1 MHCDNR
7 LLQRN
12 WHSGW
17 IIQGLIGVSTLLLS
31 GVCRAALFIP
41 QDDQIIVEKLIDTP
55 IGNERGE
62 IRSLQQTLTQQPGN
76 HQLASH
82 LAQRY
87 IELSRRYG
95 DPRYLGYAQAAVKTW
110 WQQDT
115 PPADVL
121 LIRATIQ
128 QSQHAFEASLQD
140 LDKLTRSQSDNPQ
153 LWLTRATIH
162 QVQGKYALARQECA
176 RLLLLAPGLIAQACM
191 AEINSL
197 SGQGQAAQT
206 IFTQLEQAYHHTNEV
221 NSKGWVAS
229 ILADMAERQG
239 NDAAASHYHQEALA
253 INQDAFSKAAYADW
267 LLSKKQAEPVIQLLK
282 QEVRN
287 DGLLLRLTLAQNQ
300 LNLPEARQNIER
312 LQARIDD
319 AHLRGD
325 ITHQREAA
333 RFYSEIKHD
342 NKIALQLAQ
351 SNWQQQ
357 KEPADVCILQQTA
370 HTAKDQPTIAQVRD
384 FIQQTGLQDQR
395 LQQRC
400 QERS

>member
-1 MHCDNR
+1 MRCCDRPSQKNR
-7 LLQRN
+7 HIR
-12 WHSGW
+12 SAVY
-17 IIQGLIGVSTLLLS
+17 GLICASSMLITSTAH
-31 GVCRAALFIP
+31 AALFTP
-41 QDDQIIVEKLIDTP
+41 QDDNTIVEKLVDTP

-62 IRSLQQTLTQQPGN
+62 IRSLQQTLAQQANN

-110 WQQDT
+110 WQQDN

-128 QSQHAFEASLQD
+128 QSQHEFEASLQD
-140 LDKLTRSQSDNPQ
+140 LDKLTHSQPNNPQ

-191 AEINSL
+191 AETNSL
-197 SGQGQAAQT
+197 SGQDQAGASN
-206 IFTQLEQAYHHTNEV
+206 FTQLEQAYRSTLETD
-221 NSKGWVAS
+221 SKGWVAS
-229 ILADMAERQG
+229 IIADMAERAG
-239 NDAAASHYHQEALA
+239 NDEAAKHYHQQAVAL
-253 INQDAFSKAAYADW
+253 NQDAFSKAAYADW
-267 LLSKKQAEPVIQLLK
+267 LLSKQQPEPVMQLLN
-282 QEVRN
+282 QEIRN
-287 DGLLLRLTLAQNQ
+287 DGLLLRLALAQNQ
-300 LNLPEARQNIER
+300 LKLPQAQQSIQL

-333 RFYSEIKHD
+333 RFYLELKHD
-342 NKIALQLAQ
+342 RQTALRLAQ

-357 KEPADVCILQQTA
+357 KEPADVCILLQTA
-370 HTAKDQPTIAQVRD
+370 SAAKDQPTIAQVHT
-384 FIQQTGLQDQR
+384 FLQQTGLKDQR
-395 LQQRC
+395 LEQHCR
-400 QERS
+400 RLS

>member
-1 MHCDNR
+1 MRCCHR
-7 LLQRN
+7 LLQKN
-12 WHSGW
+12 KHSRPA
-17 IIQGLIGVSTLLLS
+17 IHGLICASMLLLL
-31 GVCRAALFIP
+31 GTCHAALFTP
-41 QDDQIIVEKLIDTP
+41 QDDNVIVEKLVDTP
-55 IGNERGE
+55 IGNERSE
-62 IRSLQQTLTQQPGN
+62 IRSLQQQIIQQPNN

-95 DPRYLGYAQAAVKTW
+95 DPRYLGYAQAAVKPW
-110 WQQDT
+110 WSQDM

-140 LDKLTRSQSDNPQ
+140 LDKLTRSQPDNPQ

-162 QVQGKYALARQECA
+162 QVQGQYPLARQECA

-191 AEINSL
+191 AETNSL
-197 SGQGQAAQT
+197 SGQT
-206 IFTQLEQAYHHTNEV
+206 TFTQLEQAYRSTQEAD
-221 NSKGWVAS
+221 SKGWVAS
-229 ILADMAERQG
+229 ILADMAERLG
-239 NDAAASHYHQEALA
+239 NEDAANRYHQEAVAL
-253 INQDAFSKAAYADW
+253 NQDAFSKAAYADW
-267 LLSKKQAEPVIQLLK
+267 LLARQQAEPVMQLLK

-287 DGLLLRLTLAQNQ
+287 DGLLLRLALAQNQ
-300 LNLPEARQNIER
+300 LKLPQAKQSILL

-333 RFYSEIKHD
+333 RFYLELKHD
-342 NKIALQLAQ
+342 QQTALQLAQ

-357 KEPADVCILQQTA
+357 KEPADVCILLQTA
-370 HTAKDQPTIAQVRD
+370 SAAKDQPTIAQVHV
-384 FIQQTGLQDQR
+384 FLQQTGLKDQR
-395 LQQRC
+395 LEQYC
-400 QERS
+400 QGSS